1 MKSQELRDSWD
12 GGMSIQCTQCL
23 EGIYTERV
31 YRVSVLLAAEISEWP
46 QSNSVNMLSTAV
58 LCDLVTGERNV
69 VFPKTRERE
78 SI

>member
-31 YRVSVLLAAEISEWP
+31 YHVSVLLSAEISEWP
-46 QSNSVNMLSTAV
+46 QSNKTAV

-69 VFPKTRERE
+69 VFPKTRER
-78 SI
+78 I